1 MIHSEIY
8 QRANVSWCTNK
19 IKCKKQNMKHTTT
32 HNNAPA
38 ILTF

>member
-1 MIHSEIY
+1 MFLGV
-8 QRANVSWCTNK
+8 QTKKKKTKTKKNK
-19 IKCKKQNMKHTTT
+19 NAKNKNMKHTTT